1 MGSCKKSWTTDG
13 DVAGYGKKWK
23 MTPAKLVMWT
33 SEAMMP
39 LTSWRKETGKYFP
52 SVSGEHR
59 VESAEGDISAE
70 RMLVQVIS
78 EVGWRV

>member
-13 DVAGYGKKWK
+13 DVAGKWK
-23 MTPAKLVMWT
+23 MAPMKLVMWT

-39 LTSWRKETGKYFP
+39 LTSWREETERYFP
-52 SVSGEHR
+52 CVSGEHR

-70 RMLVQVIS
+70 HMLVQVIS